1 MSTEKQPL
9 ILVVDDDPD
18 IRHLIKCHLDTMNCQ
33 YVEASDG
40 EVAIEQLVIHKPDL
54 VLLDVMMPEFNG
66 WEICRYV
73 RTHEKYNHVG
83 VIMLTAIGSTVNE
96 LTSPI
101 YGADA
106 YMDKPFEF
114 SKLER
119 LIYRVLKEKSASKET
134 LVDDVNA

>member
-1 MSTEKQPL
+1 
-9 ILVVDDDPD
+9 
-18 IRHLIKCHLDTMNCQ
+18 
-33 YVEASDG
+33 VEASDG